1 MTTSDIQLCTLYTQ
15 SYLFKMKNVTMSP
28 SCLSTL
34 GTTHCFRINFEI
46 RTAADKTLHGLTS
59 YRSCSS
65 HKALLPSAPQSIA
78 PWHLKAPCS
87 LLPWPLPI
95 PGTFSPA
102 FQTPLPAL
110 APYSRSG
117 FRLMHHFLGTAAHT
131 CYCIVAH
138 SEAAAHLCS
147 RPRITVS
154 LHIYFVTNLFQ
165 APERLRSPCGRGFQL
180 GFFFSLPFKI
190 Q

>member
-15 SYLFKMKNVTMSP
+15 SYLFKMKNVTMSS

-46 RTAADKTLHGLTS
+46 RTAADKTLHALTS

-117 FRLMHHFLGTAAHT
+117 FRLIHHFLGRPPTPATASSHT
-131 CYCIVAH
+131 
-138 SEAAAHLCS
+138 L
-147 RPRITVS
+147 RPPHTSARDPGSQCRFTFTS
-154 LHIYFVTNLFQ
+154 
-165 APERLRSPCGRGFQL
+165 
-180 GFFFSLPFKI
+180 
-190 Q
+190 

>member
-1 MTTSDIQLCTLYTQ
+1 
-15 SYLFKMKNVTMSP
+15 MSP

-46 RTAADKTLHGLTS
+46 RTAADKTLHALTS

-110 APYSRSG
+110 APYSRSR
-117 FRLMHHFLGTAAHT
+117 FRLMHHFLGT
-131 CYCIVAH
+131 
-138 SEAAAHLCS
+138 AAAHLCS